1 MLDVSVERVWP
12 LGPIQLSPYETQR
25 LVAIIRGFAT
35 KVNDLRLLKIK
46 DGGQKKK
53 IAAYPKEG

>member
-1 MLDVSVERVWP
+1 MA

-35 KVNDLRLLKIK
+35 KVNDLRLVEKIK

-53 IAAYPKEG
+53 IAAFQKEG